1 MKNLSVTISNEE
13 IEKFGIN
20 KESLTFAELL
30 EMIKNEI
37 SKQNLNVVTE
47 IAERYGLS
55 KMTMNEIDEEV
66 KAVRNAKDNH

>member
-1 MKNLSVTISNEE
+1 MKNLSIAISNEE
-13 IEKFGIN
+13 IEKFGVH

-37 SKQNLNVVTE
+37 SKQNLNAVTE

-55 KMTMNEIDEEV
+55 KMTMNEIDQEV
-66 KAVRNAKDNH
+66 QAVRNAKDNH